1 VVRKTLGRPKVGL
14 STIGPIQQLRA
25 GRLRRR
31 LPQLYAGLFLY
42 GWSMAMMIQANL
54 GLDPW
59 DVLHQGLTHYLPLT
73 FGTITIIVGAVVLL
87 LWIPLR
93 QWPGFG
99 TVSNVI
105 VIGLAADFG
114 LWALPAPHALP
125 IRIGLLV
132 GGVVLNG
139 LAGAIYLG
147 SQFGAGPRDGLMTG
161 LVART
166 GGSLRLLRTAI
177 EVSVLVIGFF
187 LGGTVGVGTVVYA
200 IAIGPLVQFFLPW
213 VAVQLKPGTSPAA
226 DQADVVLDESQ
237 SATG

>member
-1 VVRKTLGRPKVGL
+1 VVRKTSARPKVGL

-25 GRLRRR
+25 GRLGRR

-42 GWSMAMMIQANL
+42 GWSMAMMIQADL

-114 LWALPAPHALP
+114 LSALPAPHALP
-125 IRIGLLV
+125 IRIGLLI

-187 LGGTVGVGTVVYA
+187 LGGTVGLGTVLYA
-200 IAIGPLVQFFLPW
+200 ITIGPLVQFFLPW
-213 VAVQLKPGTSPAA
+213 VAVQLNPGTRPAA
-226 DQADVVLDESQ
+226 DQADVALDES
-237 SATG
+237 TPTT